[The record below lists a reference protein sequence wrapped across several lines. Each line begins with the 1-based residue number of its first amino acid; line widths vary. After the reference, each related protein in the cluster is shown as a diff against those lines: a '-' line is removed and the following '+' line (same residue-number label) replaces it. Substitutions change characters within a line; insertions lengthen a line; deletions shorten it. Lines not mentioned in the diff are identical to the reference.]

1 MLEWFTPARSATI
14 GTVTHSSPRSATSSA
29 TAFLIAVRT
38 AALRPPGFFVE
49 LLPTTPLHRCRH
61 QLQRRFA
68 LFGGTTPFVATL
80 VVDATGTSVAP
91 ATCHLPNY
99 LAGIAVVGFLTAL
112 AVPETRFFLH
122 GAEPQA
128 ADSANLT
135 WQDQSTQ
142 DMHAL
147 PD

>member
-1 MLEWFTPARSATI
+1 M
-14 GTVTHSSPRSATSSA
+14 
-29 TAFLIAVRT
+29 RT

-49 LLPTTPLHRCRH
+49 LLPTATRVTGVAISYNVA
-61 QLQRRFA
+61 FA

-122 GAEPQA
+122 GAESQA